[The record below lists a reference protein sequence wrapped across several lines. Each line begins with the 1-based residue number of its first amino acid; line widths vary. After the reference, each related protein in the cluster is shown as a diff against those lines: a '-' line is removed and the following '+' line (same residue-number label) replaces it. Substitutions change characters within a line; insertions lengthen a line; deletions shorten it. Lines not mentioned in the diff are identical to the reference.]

1 MRPKQPK
8 AEPQEDLF
16 RARLENLVDPRH
28 PLVRLAKLI
37 DWGRFVAAFGP
48 LYTEASGRP
57 GLPTRLMVGLHLL
70 KHMDG
75 LSDEAICARYLDSP
89 YVQLFCGET
98 YFQHALPLDRSSMT
112 RWRQR
117 IGPERLDLL
126 LAESLAA
133 AQRGGAV
140 EEKHFRRVTIDT
152 TVQPKAVTHPTDS
165 KLLHR
170 GIEILVR
177 LARGHGIRLRQ
188 SYLRVARRAK
198 REAAKLMYSGRP
210 RQAER
215 QVRQLRTWLGRLF
228 RDIGRKIAGNPTAK
242 AAFAGPLGLVRRRL
256 RQRREDRGPDKL
268 YSLHASEVECIGKGK
283 AHARFEFG
291 VKVSIATTN
300 ALAPGGQF
308 VLGARSLPGNPYDGH
323 TLAAQITQTER
334 ITGVE
339 IERAYV
345 DRGYRGHD
353 ADRARVILS
362 GQKRGLTP
370 TIRRERRRRNAI
382 EPVIGHMKSDGHLG
396 RNFLLGAEGDATNLI
411 LAAAGHNLRLLRAR
425 LARLLAFLLSLL
437 VAPARPVQPLSHEPW
452 PPENRI
458 VHGRLFTPGVDR

>member
-28 PLVRLAKLI
+28 PLVRLAQLI

-57 GLPTRLMVGLHLL
+57 GLRLMGGLHLL

-75 LSDEAICARYLDSP
+75 LSDAAICVRYLDSP
-89 YVQLFCGET
+89 YVQPFCGET
-98 YFQHALPLDRSSMT
+98 YFQHALPLDRSSMR

-133 AQRGGAV
+133 APRGGAV
-140 EEKHFRRVTIDT
+140 EEKHFRRVPIDT

-198 REAAKLMYSGRP
+198 RDAAKLMYSGRP

-215 QVRQLRTWLGRLF
+215 QVRQLRTWLGRLV
-228 RDIGRKIAGNPTAK
+228 RDIGRKIAGHTEAK
-242 AAFAGPLGLVRRRL
+242 TAFAGPLGLVRRL
-256 RQRREDRGPDKL
+256 LQQRREDRCPDKL
-268 YSLHASEVECIGKGK
+268 YSLHAPEVECLGKGK
-283 AHARFEFG
+283 
-291 VKVSIATTN
+291 
-300 ALAPGGQF
+300 
-308 VLGARSLPGNPYDGH
+308 
-323 TLAAQITQTER
+323 
-334 ITGVE
+334 
-339 IERAYV
+339 
-345 DRGYRGHD
+345 
-353 ADRARVILS
+353 
-362 GQKRGLTP
+362 
-370 TIRRERRRRNAI
+370 
-382 EPVIGHMKSDGHLG
+382 
-396 RNFLLGAEGDATNLI
+396 
-411 LAAAGHNLRLLRAR
+411 
-425 LARLLAFLLSLL
+425 
-437 VAPARPVQPLSHEPW
+437 
-452 PPENRI
+452 
-458 VHGRLFTPGVDR
+458 

>member
-1 MRPKQPK
+1 MRPKQPA

-16 RARLENLVDPRH
+16 RARLENLVDRRH
-28 PLVRLAKLI
+28 ALARLAGLI
-37 DWGRFVAAFGP
+37 DWGRFEAEFGP
-48 LYTEASGRP
+48 LYTEVTGRP

-89 YVQLFCGET
+89 YVQLFCGEV
-98 YFQHALPLDRSSMT
+98 FFRHALPLDRSSMT

-117 IGPERLDLL
+117 IGPERLEAL

-133 AQRGGAV
+133 ARRGGAV
-140 EEKHFRRVTIDT
+140 ADKHLRRVTIDT
-152 TVQPKAVTHPTDS
+152 TVAPKAVTHPTDS

-177 LARGHGIRLRQ
+177 RARRHGIRLRQ
-188 SYLRVARRAK
+188 SYLRVAKRAK
-198 REAAKLMYSGRP
+198 REAAKLMHSGRP

-228 RDIGRKIAGNPTAK
+228 RDIARKIADSGAVK
-242 AAFAGPLGLVRRRL
+242 ATFAGPLGLIGRLL
-256 RQRREDRGPDKL
+256 RQRRDGRGRDKL
-268 YSLHASEVECIGKGK
+268 YSLHAPEVECIGKGK
-283 AHARFEFG
+283 AQARYEFG

-300 ALAPGGQF
+300 AVAPGGQF
-308 VLGARSLPGNPYDGH
+308 VLGARALPGNPYDGH
-323 TLAAQITQTER
+323 TLAAQIAQTER
-334 ITGVE
+334 LTGVGV
-339 IERAYV
+339 ERAYV

-353 ADRARVILS
+353 ADRARVFVA

-370 TIRRERRRRNAI
+370 TIRRERRRRSAI

-396 RNFLLGAEGDATNLI
+396 RNFLRGTEGDATNI
-411 LAAAGHNLRLLRAR
+411 VLAAAGHNLRLLRAW
-425 LARLLAFLLSLL
+425 LAWLLAFLRNLL
-437 VAPARPVQPLSHEPW
+437 AAACRSAEVRQPRTLA
-452 PPENRI
+452 
-458 VHGRLFTPGVDR
+458 T